1 MTTRAFVATV
11 AAWGVDVDP
20 RAALEAVADRYDLK
34 PALIGEIDPFQ
45 PVDLWALPG
54 PMPHS

>member
-20 RAALEAVADRYDLK
+20 RAALEAIADRYDLK

-45 PVDLWALPG
+45 PADLRALPG
-54 PMPHS
+54 PRPLS